1 MTHSLL
7 TREPKAI
14 ARFVPFDDAQLLAGC
29 VFKL

>member
-7 TREPKAI
+7 TRSQKAF
-14 ARFVPFDDAQLLAGC
+14 ARFVLFDDAQLLAGC